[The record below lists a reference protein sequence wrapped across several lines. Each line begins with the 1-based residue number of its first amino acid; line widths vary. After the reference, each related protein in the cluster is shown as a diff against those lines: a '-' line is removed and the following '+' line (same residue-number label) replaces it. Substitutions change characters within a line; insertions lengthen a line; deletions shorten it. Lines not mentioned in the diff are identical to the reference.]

1 MAKKLTEANKRLL
14 RTVFSKENNRISSQE
29 KRLNFQVDFKV
40 PIRICKPKIFK
51 NKILRKKSTN
61 EKNQKENNNKYNFN
75 IWFVKKIKN
84 FIKKH
89 NNYWVRFPA

>member
-61 EKNQKENNNKYNFN
+61 EKNQKENNNKYNLN
-75 IWFVKKIKN
+75 I
-84 FIKKH
+84 
-89 NNYWVRFPA
+89 